1 MVTHLSL
8 EILPPPPPPPDPAER
23 GRFLGYLKAR
33 FARWGGEFSRMA
45 LHIRRSGGGGDLTR
59 A

>member
-8 EILPPPPPPPDPAER
+8 EILPPLPDPAER

-45 LHIRRSGGGGDLTR
+45 LHIRCSGGGGDLTR